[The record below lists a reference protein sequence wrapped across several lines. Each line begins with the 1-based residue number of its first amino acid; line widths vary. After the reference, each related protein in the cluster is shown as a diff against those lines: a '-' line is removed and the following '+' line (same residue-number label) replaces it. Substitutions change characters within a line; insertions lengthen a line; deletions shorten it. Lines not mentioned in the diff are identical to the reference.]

1 MAYWLFQFEMKQ
13 TRNGKIKLSDKHYY
27 SYIQN
32 NFVNITIFIGFLLF
46 SCFDRNGMSQLNNM
60 DDIGNKLYMYDFVYF
75 SAGQQPFLKSTS
87 EELELKSMWDLTH
100 RNDQKQKYISLYIM

>member
-1 MAYWLFQFEMKQ
+1 MKQ

-60 DDIGNKLYMYDFVYF
+60 DDIGNKALLHVVHVYL

-87 EELELKSMWDLTH
+87 EELELKSM
-100 RNDQKQKYISLYIM
+100 